1 MLLAHSSAS
10 RKHGSLLMVTS
21 FYACY
26 LAPMNTAFA
35 TVTTLMSSS
44 SSSVHGGPRSEW
56 LERNFTRESTEGARW
71 YG

>member
-1 MLLAHSSAS
+1 
-10 RKHGSLLMVTS
+10 
-21 FYACY
+21 
-26 LAPMNTAFA
+26 MNTAFA